1 MPLAGQVRKPYDQ
14 SVPGADS
21 SKDTSAKS
29 TAYAALIRILPDSR
43 RSDYDCTIDKNNA
56 MNEKLED
63 HKYPKRSHAYA
74 TVAVLTVAN
83 VIAFIDRQIPAM
95 LVGPIKQDFGLSDSQ
110 VALLIGAA
118 FSVFYA
124 VMALPIGYAVD
135 RLRRNQVLGVGI
147 FVWSFMTMSAVFA
160 TSYAKLFGARMGVA
174 AGEASIAPTSVSLVS
189 DSFPE
194 NQRGKAMGVITAG
207 VYIGV
212 GISLWG
218 GGYLID
224 YLTRIGGLSLPLIGD
239 VKPWQAVF
247 LIAGL
252 PGFLLSA
259 VVFLMPE
266 PGRSGAAN
274 APSGKTFGKD
284 LLIHINQHRQTLL
297 LMFSGLVFM
306 AIIFYS
312 FSAWAPTMMVRT
324 HAISLAEAGMM
335 LGILTIVCSITG
347 TILAGIAVDR
357 LIVLGY
363 RDAPVRAA
371 MLACLL
377 ALPPI
382 VLAPLM
388 ESLTLAW
395 ILLGFYLLFISSYAT
410 LGLLAVSGVAG
421 THVKGQMTAVF
432 ALLMMIFS
440 STMGPQLTAF
450 FTDFVFADE
459 SKLNW
464 SVSLTGGLA
473 LPIAAVF
480 FRLSMA
486 HYARSSERISRS
498 L

>member
-1 MPLAGQVRKPYDQ
+1 
-14 SVPGADS
+14 
-21 SKDTSAKS
+21 
-29 TAYAALIRILPDSR
+29 
-43 RSDYDCTIDKNNA
+43 
-56 MNEKLED
+56 MNKKLD
-63 HKYPKRSHAYA
+63 HKYPKRSHAYT

-312 FSAWAPTMMVRT
+312 
-324 HAISLAEAGMM
+324 
-335 LGILTIVCSITG
+335 
-347 TILAGIAVDR
+347 
-357 LIVLGY
+357 
-363 RDAPVRAA
+363 
-371 MLACLL
+371 
-377 ALPPI
+377 
-382 VLAPLM
+382 
-388 ESLTLAW
+388 
-395 ILLGFYLLFISSYAT
+395 
-410 LGLLAVSGVAG
+410 
-421 THVKGQMTAVF
+421 
-432 ALLMMIFS
+432 
-440 STMGPQLTAF
+440 
-450 FTDFVFADE
+450 
-459 SKLNW
+459 
-464 SVSLTGGLA
+464 
-473 LPIAAVF
+473 
-480 FRLSMA
+480 
-486 HYARSSERISRS
+486 
-498 L
+498 